1 MNTFSHQ
8 SRRGAI
14 RLVLLWSI
22 LNLAVAPISFSQTNG
37 QSSSTPSITPDQLL
51 ETQSRPPKPL
61 SRMSKLGVAAAVM
74 LVSLIVLLF
83 SIRAWR
89 AGNLFDR
96 EYRLPPLASVAIRL
110 GGNRSGGCM
119 ATINFRDRPDMITTA
134 ASRREDS

>member
-1 MNTFSHQ
+1 MNTFQ
-8 SRRGAI
+8 YRIRRRAV
-14 RLVLLWSI
+14 RLALLLSI
-22 LNLAVAPISFSQTNG
+22 LSLMVVPIVFSQTDDQSPSSPSVTPG
-37 QSSSTPSITPDQLL
+37 QLV
-51 ETQSRPPKPL
+51 ETQSRPPQPL

-96 EYRLPPLASVAIRL
+96 EYRFPPVASVAIRL

-119 ATINFRDRPDMITTA
+119 ATISFRDRPDVITA
-134 ASRREDS
+134 ADSRREDP

>member
-1 MNTFSHQ
+1 MNTFHYRI
-8 SRRGAI
+8 RRGAVW
-14 RLVLLWSI
+14 LVLLLSI
-22 LNLAVAPISFSQTNG
+22 STLVAPIAFSQTND
-37 QSSSTPSITPDQLL
+37 QPRSTPSVTPDQLV

-61 SRMSKLGVAAAVM
+61 SPMSKLGVAAAVM

-96 EYRLPPLASVAIRL
+96 EYRFPPVASVAIRL

-119 ATINFRDRPDMITTA
+119 ATIRFRGRADTITA
-134 ASRREDS
+134 VDSRREDS